1 MYKIQRVF
9 SATETNVYFQF
20 SRRFSVLLSSSSR
33 VPQALSS
40 FPAVS
45 LSGHGVGQEPTA
57 ATRGHAVG
65 FTPDPT
71 PRAVCSLP
79 RALWLQHLVL
89 LLAGESPSAFGHAG
103 ATEAMPLASL
113 LIGNVKIFR

>member
-20 SRRFSVLLSSSSR
+20 SRRFSVLLSSSSH
-33 VPQALSS
+33 PPGLSS
-40 FPAVS
+40 FPAVP

-57 ATRGHAVG
+57 ASRGHAVG
-65 FTPDPT
+65 FTPDPA
-71 PRAVCSLP
+71 PRADCSLP